1 MVIFYLM
8 LCQGKKEEDILRM
21 DSIKIDL
28 KEEEKRLQ
36 QTISQFEADLNA
48 VRRLI
53 QRHSIPQQL
62 ELGGS
67 NSIIHPKP
75 IGVTESVSSLFEE
88 YPKKEWSPSDI
99 REWLVRMKERGELK
113 SKAGEFLSAAHTV
126 IKKLRKK
133 GKIIIARQ
141 ETDPLPRKWFI
152 KNESGN
158 VETDE

>member
-1 MVIFYLM
+1 M
-8 LCQGKKEEDILRM
+8 LCQGKKEEDIVRM

-28 KEEEKRLQ
+28 QDEEKRLQ
-36 QTISQFEADLNA
+36 QTISQFQADLNA

-62 ELGGS
+62 EIGGS
-67 NSIIHPKP
+67 TSIINPKP
-75 IGVTESVSSLFEE
+75 IGVTEAVSSLFEN

-99 REWLVRMKERGELK
+99 RDWLVRMRERGELN
-113 SKAGEFLSAAHTV
+113 SKASELLSAAHTV

-133 GKIIIARQ
+133 GLIIISRQ
-141 ETDPLPRKWFI
+141 ETDPSPRKWFI

-158 VETDE
+158 VETHE